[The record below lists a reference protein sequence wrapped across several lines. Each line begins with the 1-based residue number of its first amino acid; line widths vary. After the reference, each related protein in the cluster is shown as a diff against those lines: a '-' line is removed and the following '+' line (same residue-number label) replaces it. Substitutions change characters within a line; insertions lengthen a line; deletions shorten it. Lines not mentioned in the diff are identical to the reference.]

1 MTIKSKEL
9 GVISVDAGDV
19 VCFSMD
25 RCLDIADRLNM
36 SVDNF
41 IGNFSGVKCE
51 FRSDGG
57 YGVNKVTAVDL
68 VGSTCDMVL
77 IGGAVPKNLRRFLN
91 EGEQDFNEFMD
102 SHPRNGEIGFG
113 KEFNRELFAEIAYE
127 HRRQLLN
134 NSSCC

>member
-1 MTIKSKEL
+1 MNIKSKEL

-25 RCLDIADRLNM
+25 RCLDIAKRLNM

-57 YGVNKVTAVDL
+57 YVVNKVTAVDL

-77 IGGAVPKNLRRFLN
+77 IGGAVIKNLRRFLKK
-91 EGEQDFNEFMD
+91 GEQDFNEFMD

-113 KEFNRELFAEIAYE
+113 KEFNRNLFAEIACE
-127 HRRQLLN
+127 HRQQLLDTN
-134 NSSCC
+134 

>member
-9 GVISVDAGDV
+9 GIISVDAGDV

-41 IGNFSGVKCE
+41 IKSFSGVNCE
-51 FRSDGG
+51 FHSDGG
-57 YGVNKVTAVDL
+57 YGVDKVTAVRQD
-68 VGSTCDMVL
+68 GSTCDMVL
-77 IGGAVPKNLRRFLN
+77 IGGDTKNFLRFLN
-91 EGEQDFNEFMD
+91 EGEQELNEFID
-102 SHPRNGEIGFG
+102 SHPRLGEIGFG
-113 KEFNRELFAEIAYE
+113 NEFNRVLFAEIVHE